1 MKGHGYRKTA
11 ENMISKYSTK
21 YNGTI
26 FGQLITNMQG
36 IATARY
42 QAIIPEFT
50 TIRDLVEPILAEYGV
65 AGPQKAAY
73 LAFAFALTR
82 HANRNSGESLQN
94 IASGMVSYYATAY
107 GLNPTILN
115 AIVNVVTGAV
125 QYY

>member
-1 MKGHGYRKTA
+1 VKGHGYRKTA
-11 ENMISKYSTK
+11 EDMIAKYSTK

-36 IATARY
+36 VATARF

-50 TIRDLVEPILAEYGV
+50 TIRDLVEPILANYGV
-65 AGPQKAAY
+65 AGPQKAGY

>member
-11 ENMISKYSTK
+11 EAMITKYSTK

-26 FGQLITNMQG
+26 FGQLITNMQNVA
-36 IATARY
+36 ISRY

>member
-1 MKGHGYRKTA
+1 M
-11 ENMISKYSTK
+11 SS
-21 YNGTI
+21 
-26 FGQLITNMQG
+26 QS
-36 IATARY
+36 
-42 QAIIPEFT
+42 
-50 TIRDLVEPILAEYGV
+50 LAEYGV